1 MSRAE
6 LLFLLAFAAVIT
18 ALAGWDGDPLTIL
31 VGTVAMLWVI
41 WQMATYRRR
50 HAVAEDKP

>member
-18 ALAGWDGDPLTIL
+18 ALAGWLGKLLTTL
-31 VGTVAMLWVI
+31 FGTVVMLLVI

-50 HAVAEDKP
+50 HAVAEDKS

>member
-31 VGTVAMLWVI
+31 VGTIAMLWVI
-41 WQMATYRRR
+41 WRMATYRRR
-50 HAVAEDKP
+50 HAVAEDNS